1 MAFPKLP
8 EYITGKYVHEYIA
21 ACNESTQQRFADLQK
36 LRGITIPNNETI
48 LRTRQVELFMDA
60 I

>member
-1 MAFPKLP
+1 MPLPSIP

-21 ACNESTQQRFADLQK
+21 ASSDQIKQRFETLQT
-36 LRGITIPNNETI
+36 LRGITIPNNDNVLCSNQI
-48 LRTRQVELFMDA
+48 KLFMDS